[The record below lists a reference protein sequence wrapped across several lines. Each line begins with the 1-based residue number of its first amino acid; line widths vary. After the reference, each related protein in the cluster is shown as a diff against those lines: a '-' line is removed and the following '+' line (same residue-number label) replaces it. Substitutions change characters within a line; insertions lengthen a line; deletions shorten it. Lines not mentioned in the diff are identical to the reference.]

1 MTKYAIVVV
10 PVPLKQ
16 EFTYSFNDEEMN
28 VQVGIRVMVSFGRR
42 IIQGYVVNVLDEKP
56 HVKFA
61 IKPIKRAIDK
71 EPLFGKREYE
81 LALWMER
88 FYFSSR
94 GEILDIMIPGGKRDA
109 VFGALDFEEPI
120 LRKDVALT
128 DEQTQAIETVMGS
141 DKSSNMS
148 SGLSPNSNSP
158 NMFYLFGVTGSGKTE
173 VFLQCA
179 ERVIAQGGQVI
190 YLVPEITLTHQLAMQ
205 VMERFKNNVA
215 ILHSALTDSQRIAQW
230 RRIKKSQVSL
240 VIGARSA
247 VFAPCE
253 NLKMI
258 IIDEEHEN
266 SYKSGNDPRYHARQV
281 AQKRIADC
289 HGKLLMGSATP
300 SLEAWH
306 LMKNP
311 SRMIRIDLTHRVGG
325 GCMPQ
330 VVIADM
336 SKEEGL
342 FGKQLQLEMT
352 KTLSKGKQV
361 ILFLNRRGYSYYF
374 HCRSCSYELKCPHC
388 DVAMTYHKKTGTL
401 KCHYCGYTQKP
412 IKVCPVCGS
421 LDVMYSGFGTEQ
433 VEQEARRLFPQ
444 YKIARLDTDTVSK
457 DRKIISSTLDEFR
470 SGSLDI
476 LIGTQMVAKGLNF
489 PNVQL
494 VGIVLA
500 DSGLLIPDFRAE
512 ERTFDLLVQ
521 VAGRSGR
528 ADSNGRVVV
537 QTRIKDNPAIVMAAS
552 GSVEDFF
559 DKELKLRKELG
570 FPPFSRMINLVVRSP
585 KATLAKSFASTL
597 ANALEQAVS
606 QSGYSV
612 QIYGANECPIEKIR
626 ANYRFQVLLRS
637 TKPSDMLSLLEN
649 VLSHTTTPSG
659 VILEIDVD
667 PVDLL

>member
-1 MTKYAIVVV
+1 MVHGGAVGVGGEVMVKYAKVAV

-16 EFTYSFNDEEMN
+16 EFTYSFDDGVLN
-28 VQVGIRVMVSFGRR
+28 VVPGIRVMVPFGRR
-42 IIQGYVVNVLDEKP
+42 EVQGYVVDVLDSKP
-56 HVKFA
+56 DVGFE
-61 IKPIKRAIDK
+61 IKAVSKAIDK

-94 GEILDIMIPGGKRDA
+94 GEILDVMIPGGRRDSS
-109 VFGALDFEEPI
+109 FGALDFEEPVSNE
-120 LRKDVALT
+120 DVVLT
-128 DEQTQAIETVMGS
+128 AEQSGAIETVM
-141 DKSSNMS
+141 NAS
-148 SGLSPNSNSP
+148 SGL
-158 NMFYLFGVTGSGKTE
+158 FYLFGVTGSGKTE

-190 YLVPEITLTHQLAMQ
+190 YLVPEITLTHQLAVQ

-215 ILHSALTDSQRIAQW
+215 ILHSGLTDSQRIAQW
-230 RRIKKSQVSL
+230 RRIKRSEVSL

-253 NLKMI
+253 NLRMI

-306 LMKNP
+306 LMKDP
-311 SRMIRIDLTHRVGG
+311 SRMTRIDLTSRVGG
-325 GCMPQ
+325 GCMPK
-330 VVIADM
+330 VEIADM
-336 SKEEGL
+336 THEDGI
-342 FGKQLQLEMT
+342 FGKTLQLEMAR
-352 KTLSKGKQV
+352 TLGAGKQV

-374 HCRSCSYELKCPHC
+374 HCRSCGYELKCPHC

-412 IKVCPVCGS
+412 TRVCPVCGS

-433 VEQEARRLFPQ
+433 VEQEVQRLFPQ
-444 YKIARLDTDTVSK
+444 YRTARLDTDVVSK
-457 DRKIISSTLDEFR
+457 DRKIIQKTLDEFR
-470 SGSLDI
+470 AGSLDI

-500 DSGLLIPDFRAE
+500 DSGLLVPDFRAE

-537 QTRIKDNPAIVMAAS
+537 QTRMKDNPAIVMAS
-552 GSVEDFF
+552 KGQVEAFF
-559 DKELKLRKELG
+559 DNELKLRRDLG
-570 FPPFSRMINLVVRSP
+570 FPPFSRMVNLVVRSP
-585 KATLAKSFASTL
+585 KAEVARGFAESLASELSRKAAFF
-597 ANALEQAVS
+597 
-606 QSGYSV
+606 GFDV
-612 QIYGANECPIEKIR
+612 QVYGANECPIEKIR
-626 ANYRFQVLLRS
+626 ANFRFQVLLRS
-637 TKPSDMLSLLEN
+637 FKPSDMLSLLEN
-649 VLSHTTTPSG
+649 VLSYTSVPSSA
-659 VILEIDVD
+659 VLEIDVD

>member
-1 MTKYAIVVV
+1 MLKYAKVAV

-16 EFTYSFNDEEMN
+16 EFTYSFDDDALK
-28 VQVGIRVMVSFGRR
+28 VVPGIRVMVPFGRR
-42 IIQGYVVNVLDEKP
+42 EVQGYVVDVLDSKP
-56 HVKFA
+56 DVGFE
-61 IKPIKRAIDK
+61 IKAVSKAIDK

-94 GEILDIMIPGGKRDA
+94 GEILDVMIPGGRRDSS
-109 VFGALDFEEPI
+109 FGALDFEEPVSNE
-120 LRKDVALT
+120 DVVLT
-128 DEQTQAIETVMGS
+128 AEQSVAIETVM
-141 DKSSNMS
+141 NAS
-148 SGLSPNSNSP
+148 SGL
-158 NMFYLFGVTGSGKTE
+158 FYLFGVTGSGKTE

-190 YLVPEITLTHQLAMQ
+190 YLVPEITLTHQLAVQ

-215 ILHSALTDSQRIAQW
+215 ILHSGLTDSQRIAQW
-230 RRIKKSQVSL
+230 RRIKRSEVSL

-253 NLKMI
+253 NLRMI

-306 LMKNP
+306 LMKDP
-311 SRMIRIDLTHRVGG
+311 SRMTRIDLTSRVGG
-325 GCMPQ
+325 GCMPK
-330 VVIADM
+330 VEIADM
-336 SKEEGL
+336 THEDGI
-342 FGKQLQLEMT
+342 FGKTLQLEMAR
-352 KTLSKGKQV
+352 TLGVGKQV

-374 HCRSCSYELKCPHC
+374 HCRSCGYELKCPHC

-412 IKVCPVCGS
+412 TRVCPVCGS

-433 VEQEARRLFPQ
+433 VEQEVQRLFPQ
-444 YKIARLDTDTVSK
+444 YRTARLDTDVVSK
-457 DRKIISSTLDEFR
+457 DRKIIQKTLDEFR
-470 SGSLDI
+470 AGSLDI

-500 DSGLLIPDFRAE
+500 DSGLLVPDFRAE

-537 QTRIKDNPAIVMAAS
+537 QTRMKDNPAIVMAS
-552 GSVEDFF
+552 KGQVEAFF
-559 DKELKLRKELG
+559 DNELKLRRDLG
-570 FPPFSRMINLVVRSP
+570 FPPFSRMVNLVVRSP
-585 KATLAKSFASTL
+585 KAEVARGFAESLASELSGKASFF
-597 ANALEQAVS
+597 
-606 QSGYSV
+606 GFDV
-612 QIYGANECPIEKIR
+612 QVYGANECPIEKIR
-626 ANYRFQVLLRS
+626 ANFRFQVLLRS
-637 TKPSDMLSLLEN
+637 FKPSDMLSLLEN
-649 VLSHTTTPSG
+649 VLSYTSVPSSA
-659 VILEIDVD
+659 VLEIDVD

>member
-1 MTKYAIVVV
+1 MLKYAKVAV

-16 EFTYSFNDEEMN
+16 EFTYSFDDGVLN
-28 VQVGIRVMVSFGRR
+28 VVPGIRVMVPFGRR
-42 IIQGYVVNVLDEKP
+42 EVQGYVVDVLDSKP
-56 HVKFA
+56 DVGFE
-61 IKPIKRAIDK
+61 IKAVSKAIDK

-94 GEILDIMIPGGKRDA
+94 GEILDVMIPGGRRDSS
-109 VFGALDFEEPI
+109 FGALDFEEPVSNE
-120 LRKDVALT
+120 DVVLT
-128 DEQTQAIETVMGS
+128 AEQSGAIETVM
-141 DKSSNMS
+141 NAS
-148 SGLSPNSNSP
+148 SGL
-158 NMFYLFGVTGSGKTE
+158 FYLFGVTGSGKTE
-173 VFLQCA
+173 VFLQCV

-190 YLVPEITLTHQLAMQ
+190 YLVPEITLTHQLAVQ

-215 ILHSALTDSQRIAQW
+215 ILHSGLTDSQRIAQW
-230 RRIKKSQVSL
+230 RRIKRSEVSL

-253 NLKMI
+253 NLRMI

-306 LMKNP
+306 LMKDP
-311 SRMIRIDLTHRVGG
+311 SRMTRIDLTSRVGG
-325 GCMPQ
+325 GCMPK
-330 VVIADM
+330 VEIADM
-336 SKEEGL
+336 THEDGI
-342 FGKQLQLEMT
+342 FGKTLQLEMAR
-352 KTLSKGKQV
+352 TLGAGKQV

-374 HCRSCSYELKCPHC
+374 HCRSCGYELKCPHC

-412 IKVCPVCGS
+412 TKVCPVCGS

-433 VEQEARRLFPQ
+433 VEQEVQRLFPQ
-444 YKIARLDTDTVSK
+444 YRTARLDTDVVSK
-457 DRKIISSTLDEFR
+457 DRKIIQKTLDEFR
-470 SGSLDI
+470 AGSLDI

-500 DSGLLIPDFRAE
+500 DSGLLVPDFRAE

-537 QTRIKDNPAIVMAAS
+537 QTRMKDNPAIVMAS
-552 GSVEDFF
+552 KGQVEAFF
-559 DKELKLRKELG
+559 DNELKLRRNLG
-570 FPPFSRMINLVVRSP
+570 FPPFSRMVNLVVRSP
-585 KATLAKSFASTL
+585 KAEVARGFAESLASELSGKASFF
-597 ANALEQAVS
+597 
-606 QSGYSV
+606 GFDV
-612 QIYGANECPIEKIR
+612 QVYGANECPIEKIR
-626 ANYRFQVLLRS
+626 ANFRFQVLLRS
-637 TKPSDMLSLLEN
+637 FKPSDMLSLLEN
-649 VLSHTTTPSG
+649 VLSYTSVPSS
-659 VILEIDVD
+659 VVLEIDVD

>member
-1 MTKYAIVVV
+1 MVKYAKVAV

-16 EFTYSFNDEEMN
+16 EFTYSFDDGVLN
-28 VQVGIRVMVSFGRR
+28 VVPGIRVMVPFGRR
-42 IIQGYVVNVLDEKP
+42 EVQGYVVDVLDSKP
-56 HVKFA
+56 DVGFE
-61 IKPIKRAIDK
+61 IKAVSKAIDK

-94 GEILDIMIPGGKRDA
+94 GEILDVMIPGGRRDSS
-109 VFGALDFEEPI
+109 FGALDFEEPVANE
-120 LRKDVALT
+120 DVVLT
-128 DEQTQAIETVMGS
+128 AEQSGAIETVM
-141 DKSSNMS
+141 NAS
-148 SGLSPNSNSP
+148 SGL
-158 NMFYLFGVTGSGKTE
+158 FYLFGVTGSGKTE

-190 YLVPEITLTHQLAMQ
+190 YLVPEITLTHQLAVQ

-215 ILHSALTDSQRIAQW
+215 ILHSGLTDSQRIAQW
-230 RRIKKSQVSL
+230 RRIKRSEVSL

-253 NLKMI
+253 NLRMI

-306 LMKNP
+306 LMKDP
-311 SRMIRIDLTHRVGG
+311 SRMTRIDLTSRVGG
-325 GCMPQ
+325 GCMPK
-330 VVIADM
+330 VEIADM
-336 SKEEGL
+336 THEDGI
-342 FGKQLQLEMT
+342 FGKTLQLEMAR
-352 KTLSKGKQV
+352 TLGAGKQV

-374 HCRSCSYELKCPHC
+374 HCRSCGYELKCPHC

-412 IKVCPVCGS
+412 TRVCPVCGS

-433 VEQEARRLFPQ
+433 VEQEVQRLFPQ
-444 YKIARLDTDTVSK
+444 YRTARLDTDVVSK
-457 DRKIISSTLDEFR
+457 DRKIIQKTLDEFR
-470 SGSLDI
+470 AGSLDI

-500 DSGLLIPDFRAE
+500 DSGLLVPDFRAE

-537 QTRIKDNPAIVMAAS
+537 QTRMKDNPAIVMAS
-552 GSVEDFF
+552 KGQVEAFF
-559 DKELKLRKELG
+559 DNELKLRRDLG
-570 FPPFSRMINLVVRSP
+570 FPPFSRMVNLVVRSP
-585 KATLAKSFASTL
+585 KAEVARGFAESLASEL
-597 ANALEQAVS
+597 
-606 QSGYSV
+606 SGKAAFFGFDV
-612 QIYGANECPIEKIR
+612 QVYGANECPIEKIR
-626 ANYRFQVLLRS
+626 ANFRFQVLLRS
-637 TKPSDMLSLLEN
+637 FKPSDMLSLLEN
-649 VLSHTTTPSG
+649 VLSYTSVPSSA
-659 VILEIDVD
+659 VLEIDVD

>member
-1 MTKYAIVVV
+1 MLKYAKVAV

-16 EFTYSFNDEEMN
+16 EFTYSFDDGVLN
-28 VQVGIRVMVSFGRR
+28 VVPGIRVMVPFGRR
-42 IIQGYVVNVLDEKP
+42 EVQGYVVDVLDSKP
-56 HVKFA
+56 DVGFE
-61 IKPIKRAIDK
+61 IKAVSKAIDK

-94 GEILDIMIPGGKRDA
+94 GEILDVMIPGGRRDSS
-109 VFGALDFEEPI
+109 FGALDFEEPVSNE
-120 LRKDVALT
+120 DVVLT
-128 DEQTQAIETVMGS
+128 AEQSGAIETVM
-141 DKSSNMS
+141 NAS
-148 SGLSPNSNSP
+148 SGL
-158 NMFYLFGVTGSGKTE
+158 FYLFGVTGSGKTE

-190 YLVPEITLTHQLAMQ
+190 YLVPEITLTHQLAVQ

-215 ILHSALTDSQRIAQW
+215 ILHSGLTDSQRIAQW
-230 RRIKKSQVSL
+230 RRIKRSEVSL

-253 NLKMI
+253 NLRMI

-306 LMKNP
+306 LMKDP
-311 SRMIRIDLTHRVGG
+311 SRMTRIDLTSRVGG
-325 GCMPQ
+325 GCMPK
-330 VVIADM
+330 VEIADM
-336 SKEEGL
+336 THEDGI
-342 FGKQLQLEMT
+342 FGKTLQLEMAR
-352 KTLSKGKQV
+352 TLGAGKQV

-374 HCRSCSYELKCPHC
+374 HCRSCGYELKCPHC

-412 IKVCPVCGS
+412 TRVCPVCGS

-433 VEQEARRLFPQ
+433 VEQEVQRLFPQ
-444 YKIARLDTDTVSK
+444 YRTARLDTDVVSK
-457 DRKIISSTLDEFR
+457 DRKIIQKTLDEFR
-470 SGSLDI
+470 AGSLDI

-500 DSGLLIPDFRAE
+500 DSGLLVPDFRAE

-537 QTRIKDNPAIVMAAS
+537 QTRMKDNPAIVMAS
-552 GSVEDFF
+552 KGQVEAFF
-559 DKELKLRKELG
+559 DNELKLRRDLG
-570 FPPFSRMINLVVRSP
+570 FPPFSRMVNLVVRSP
-585 KATLAKSFASTL
+585 KASVARAFAESLASEL
-597 ANALEQAVS
+597 
-606 QSGYSV
+606 SGKAAFFGFDV
-612 QIYGANECPIEKIR
+612 QVYGANECPIEKIR
-626 ANYRFQVLLRS
+626 ANFRFQVLLRS
-637 TKPSDMLSLLEN
+637 FKPSDMLSLLEN
-649 VLSHTTTPSG
+649 VLSYTSVPSSA
-659 VILEIDVD
+659 VLEIDVD

>member
-1 MTKYAIVVV
+1 MLKYAKVAV

-16 EFTYSFNDEEMN
+16 EFTYSFDDGVLN
-28 VQVGIRVMVSFGRR
+28 VVPGIRVMVPFGRR
-42 IIQGYVVNVLDEKP
+42 EVQGYVVDVLDSKP
-56 HVKFA
+56 DVGFE
-61 IKPIKRAIDK
+61 IKAVSKAIDK

-94 GEILDIMIPGGKRDA
+94 GEILDVMIPGGRRDSS
-109 VFGALDFEEPI
+109 FGALDFEEPVFK
-120 LRKDVALT
+120 KDVVLT
-128 DEQTQAIETVMGS
+128 AEQAGAVETVMGART
-141 DKSSNMS
+141 
-148 SGLSPNSNSP
+148 GL
-158 NMFYLFGVTGSGKTE
+158 FYLFGVTGSGKTE

-190 YLVPEITLTHQLAMQ
+190 YLVPEITLTHQLAVQ

-215 ILHSALTDSQRIAQW
+215 ILHSGLTDSQRIAQW
-230 RRIKKSQVSL
+230 RMIKRSEVSL

-253 NLKMI
+253 NLRMI

-306 LMKNP
+306 LMKDP
-311 SRMIRIDLTHRVGG
+311 SRMTRIDLTSRVGG
-325 GCMPQ
+325 GCMPK
-330 VVIADM
+330 VEIADM
-336 SKEEGL
+336 THEDGI
-342 FGKQLQLEMT
+342 FGKTLQLEMAR
-352 KTLSKGKQV
+352 TLGAGKQV

-374 HCRSCSYELKCPHC
+374 HCRSCGYELKCPHC

-412 IKVCPVCGS
+412 TRVCPVCGS

-433 VEQEARRLFPQ
+433 VEQEVQRLFPQ
-444 YKIARLDTDTVSK
+444 YRTARLDTDVVSK
-457 DRKIISSTLDEFR
+457 DRKIIQKTLDEFR
-470 SGSLDI
+470 AGSLDI

-500 DSGLLIPDFRAE
+500 DSGLLVPDFRAE

-537 QTRIKDNPAIVMAAS
+537 QTRMKDNPAIVMAS
-552 GSVEDFF
+552 KGQVEAFF
-559 DKELKLRKELG
+559 DNELKLRGDLG
-570 FPPFSRMINLVVRSP
+570 FPPFSRMVNLVVRSP
-585 KATLAKSFASTL
+585 KASVAKAFAESLASEL
-597 ANALEQAVS
+597 
-606 QSGYSV
+606 SGKAAFFGFDV
-612 QIYGANECPIEKIR
+612 QVYGANECPIEKIR
-626 ANYRFQVLLRS
+626 ANFRFQVLLRS
-637 TKPSDMLSLLEN
+637 FKPSDMLSLLEN
-649 VLSHTTTPSG
+649 VLSYTSVPSSA
-659 VILEIDVD
+659 VLEIDVD

>member
-1 MTKYAIVVV
+1 MLKYAKVAV

-16 EFTYSFNDEEMN
+16 EFTYSFDDGVLN
-28 VQVGIRVMVSFGRR
+28 VVPGIRVMVPFGRR
-42 IIQGYVVNVLDEKP
+42 EVQGYVVDVLDSKP
-56 HVKFA
+56 DVGFE
-61 IKPIKRAIDK
+61 IKAVSKAIDK

-94 GEILDIMIPGGKRDA
+94 GEILDVMIPGGRRDSS
-109 VFGALDFEEPI
+109 FGALDFGEPVFK
-120 LRKDVALT
+120 KDVVLT
-128 DEQTQAIETVMGS
+128 VEQAGAVETVMGART
-141 DKSSNMS
+141 
-148 SGLSPNSNSP
+148 GL
-158 NMFYLFGVTGSGKTE
+158 FYLFGVTGSGKTE

-190 YLVPEITLTHQLAMQ
+190 YLVPEITLTHQLAVQ

-215 ILHSALTDSQRIAQW
+215 ILHSGLTDSQRIAQW
-230 RRIKKSQVSL
+230 RRIKRSEVSL

-253 NLKMI
+253 NLRMI

-306 LMKNP
+306 LMKDP
-311 SRMIRIDLTHRVGG
+311 SRMTRIDLTSRVGG
-325 GCMPQ
+325 GCMPK
-330 VVIADM
+330 VEIADM
-336 SKEEGL
+336 THEDGI
-342 FGKQLQLEMT
+342 FGKTLQLEMAR
-352 KTLSKGKQV
+352 TLGAGKQV

-374 HCRSCSYELKCPHC
+374 HCRSCGYELKCPHC

-412 IKVCPVCGS
+412 TRVCPVCGS

-433 VEQEARRLFPQ
+433 VEQEVQRLFPQ
-444 YKIARLDTDTVSK
+444 YRTARLDTDVVSK
-457 DRKIISSTLDEFR
+457 DRKIIQKTLDEFR
-470 SGSLDI
+470 AGSLDI

-500 DSGLLIPDFRAE
+500 DSGLLVPDFRAE

-537 QTRIKDNPAIVMAAS
+537 QTRMKDNPAIVMAS
-552 GSVEDFF
+552 KGQVEAFF
-559 DKELKLRKELG
+559 DNELKLRGDLG
-570 FPPFSRMINLVVRSP
+570 FPPFSRMVNLVVRSP
-585 KATLAKSFASTL
+585 KASVAKAFAESLASEL
-597 ANALEQAVS
+597 
-606 QSGYSV
+606 SGKAAFFGFDV
-612 QIYGANECPIEKIR
+612 QVYGANECPIEKIR
-626 ANYRFQVLLRS
+626 ANFRFQVLLRS
-637 TKPSDMLSLLEN
+637 FKPSDMLSLLEN
-649 VLSHTTTPSG
+649 VLSYTSVPSSA
-659 VILEIDVD
+659 VLEIDVD

>member
-1 MTKYAIVVV
+1 MLKYAKVAV

-16 EFTYSFNDEEMN
+16 EFTYSFDDGVLN
-28 VQVGIRVMVSFGRR
+28 VVPGIRVMVPFGRR
-42 IIQGYVVNVLDEKP
+42 EVQGYVVDVLDSKP
-56 HVKFA
+56 DVGFE
-61 IKPIKRAIDK
+61 IKAVSKAIDK

-94 GEILDIMIPGGKRDA
+94 GEILDVMIPGGRRDSS
-109 VFGALDFEEPI
+109 FGALDFEEPVSNE
-120 LRKDVALT
+120 DVVLT
-128 DEQTQAIETVMGS
+128 AEQSGAIETVM
-141 DKSSNMS
+141 NAS
-148 SGLSPNSNSP
+148 SGL
-158 NMFYLFGVTGSGKTE
+158 FYLFGVTGSGKTE

-190 YLVPEITLTHQLAMQ
+190 YLVPEITLTHQLAVQ
-205 VMERFKNNVA
+205 VLERFKNNVA
-215 ILHSALTDSQRIAQW
+215 ILHSGLTDSQRIAQW
-230 RRIKKSQVSL
+230 RRIKRSEVSL

-253 NLKMI
+253 NLRMI

-306 LMKNP
+306 LMKDP
-311 SRMIRIDLTHRVGG
+311 SRMTRIDLTSRVGG
-325 GCMPQ
+325 GCMPK
-330 VVIADM
+330 VEIADM
-336 SKEEGL
+336 THEDGI
-342 FGKQLQLEMT
+342 FGKTLQLEMAR
-352 KTLSKGKQV
+352 TLGAGKQV

-374 HCRSCSYELKCPHC
+374 HCRSCGYELKCPHC

-412 IKVCPVCGS
+412 TRVCPVCGS

-433 VEQEARRLFPQ
+433 VEQEVQRLFPQ
-444 YKIARLDTDTVSK
+444 YRTARLDTDVVSK
-457 DRKIISSTLDEFR
+457 DRKIIQKTLDEFR
-470 SGSLDI
+470 AGSLDI

-500 DSGLLIPDFRAE
+500 DSGLLVPDFRAE

-537 QTRIKDNPAIVMAAS
+537 QTRMKDNPAIVMAS
-552 GSVEDFF
+552 KGQVEAFF
-559 DKELKLRKELG
+559 DNELKLRRDLG
-570 FPPFSRMINLVVRSP
+570 FPPFSRMVNLVVRSP
-585 KATLAKSFASTL
+585 KAEVARGFAESLASEL
-597 ANALEQAVS
+597 
-606 QSGYSV
+606 SGKAAFFGFDV
-612 QIYGANECPIEKIR
+612 QVYGANECPIEKIK
-626 ANYRFQVLLRS
+626 ANFRFQVLLRS
-637 TKPSDMLSLLEN
+637 FKPSDMLSLLEN
-649 VLSHTTTPSG
+649 VLSYTSVPSSA
-659 VILEIDVD
+659 VLEIDVD